1 MTYTVG
7 LTGGI
12 GCGKTTAA
20 EWFAALGASVVDTDV
35 IAHRLTETGQPAAA
49 QIDTEFGAAF
59 FDDDGN
65 LDRAKLRD
73 LVFSDSGARARLEAI
88 LHPVIRRHAE
98 AEIGASR
105 SPYSLL
111 IIPLLFETRALRE
124 LVNRVLVVDC
134 SEAIQIVRAM
144 RRSHLTEA
152 QVRAIM
158 ATQLSRAERVLR
170 ADDVL
175 DNDGDR
181 EATKREVAAL
191 HLKYLELTR
200 LRSGGAAAL

>member
-1 MTYTVG
+1 MAYTVG

-12 GCGKTTAA
+12 GCGKTSAA
-20 EWFAALGASVVDTDV
+20 EWFVALGAGVVDTDI
-35 IAHRLTETGQPAAA
+35 IAHRLTQAGQPAAVK
-49 QIDTEFGAAF
+49 IDREFGKGF

-73 LVFSDSGARARLEAI
+73 LVFSDSSARARLEAI
-88 LHPVIRRHAE
+88 LHPAIRRVAE
-98 AEIGASR
+98 AEIGASH

-111 IIPLLFETRALRE
+111 IVPLLFETRVLRE

-134 SEAIQIVRAM
+134 AEARQIARTM
-144 RRSHLTEA
+144 RRSHVTEA

-158 ATQLSRAERVLR
+158 ATQLTRAERLLH

-181 EATKREVAAL
+181 EAMKREIAAL
-191 HLKYLELTR
+191 HMKYVELAR
-200 LRSGGAAAL
+200 LRSGSASAL